1 MSQQLYHLLS
11 GAWPLVAESRQLSG
25 IAPARMD
32 ALWSTG
38 WRHFG
43 CDFFRASLMSDGDC
57 LKRQIPLRVRVGPFS
72 QSRSQRRTCKKNED
86 LRIICREASPG
97 SAEQHLFD
105 IHKGRFGENVPNRL
119 EDFLGASPEE
129 YPCDYRQFSVYH
141 DSQLIAVSFMAVG
154 SRACS
159 SIYAAFD
166 PAFSRRR
173 LGVYTMLA
181 ELEFARKQELDFY
194 YLGYATIE
202 SSCYDYKMQ
211 FRSLEYYDW
220 EGRWL
225 AGRDLVR
232 VGQD

>member
-25 IAPARMD
+25 ITPAGMD
-32 ALWSTG
+32 ALWSAG

-43 CDFFRASLMSDGDC
+43 SDFFRASLMSDGGC
-57 LKRQIPLRVRVGPFS
+57 LKRQIPLRVKVGAFS
-72 QSRSQRRTCKKNED
+72 QSRSQRRTWKKNAD
-86 LRIICREASPG
+86 LRITCGAASPG
-97 SAEQHLFD
+97 SAEQSLFD
-105 IHKGRFGENVPNRL
+105 IHKSRFEENVPNRL
-119 EDFLGASPEE
+119 EDFLGAYPEE
-129 YPCDYRQFSVYH
+129 YPCEYRQFSVYH
-141 DSQLIAVSFMAVG
+141 EGQLIAVSFMAVG
-154 SRACS
+154 SRSCS

-181 ELEFARKQELDFY
+181 ELEFAREQELDFY
-194 YLGYATIE
+194 YVGYATIE
-202 SSCYDYKMQ
+202 PSCYNYKKE

-225 AGRDLVR
+225 GGRDLAKVD
-232 VGQD
+232 QE